1 MYEGRLTKTDYNLG
15 NTAFKLAFLCAEL
28 PSQLIAKWIGPDI
41 WIPTQMAVWSIVGS
55 AQYYLK
61 GRTSFLVCRA
71 LLGMLQGG
79 FIPEVRVLLSF
90 GSTYLTFNQI
100 ILYLSYFY
108 KHHELSLRLG
118 FFWTASTLA
127 DVLGA
132 FLAFGILHMRGVE
145 GQSGWRWLFLIE
157 VKLLSSPL
165 LNR

>member
-1 MYEGRLTKTDYNLG
+1 
-15 NTAFKLAFLCAEL
+15 
-28 PSQLIAKWIGPDI
+28 
-41 WIPTQMAVWSIVGS
+41 
-55 AQYYLK
+55 
-61 GRTSFLVCRA
+61 
-71 LLGMLQGG
+71 MLQGG
-79 FIPEVRVLLSF
+79 FIPEVGVLLSF
-90 GSTYLTFNQI
+90 SSTYLTFNQI

-157 VKLLSSPL
+157 VKLLSYPL
-165 LNR
+165 LSS